1 MTNDAN
7 PAPAAAAHPGQ
18 ACHAAAS
25 GRREGPGADEGGGCL
40 RQRGEGSL
48 ARYAIVCICRLCLR
62 VNQATITIAAA
73 HAEENLDQ
81 PRPLIMVYLTHCIMS
96 GHLVTHPGYA
106 KQTRSL
112 GIPWNLSV
120 KLNPDTGQAPVV
132 TKPRWSLSTL
142 PG

>member
-1 MTNDAN
+1 M
-7 PAPAAAAHPGQ
+7 Q
-18 ACHAAAS
+18 IQ
-25 GRREGPGADEGGGCL
+25 RRPPPLLILAKYAMLL
-40 RQRGEGSL
+40 RQGGEKGLGQMRGGALGRWGEGSL

-112 GIPWNLSV
+112 GIRWNL
-120 KLNPDTGQAPVV
+120 
-132 TKPRWSLSTL
+132 W
-142 PG
+142 